1 MRKPSE
7 SDPSRVSRDEP
18 SVFAA
23 KFINQTEKSVFLTGK
38 AGTGKTTF
46 LLNIIQRTHKRAV
59 IVAPTG
65 IAAINAGGVTIHSQ
79 FQLPFG
85 AFIPA
90 DTLPMIDNPTFGMNN
105 RHTLKAQMRL
115 QANKKKVLQR
125 LELLIIDEVSM
136 LRADLLDAIDA
147 TLRVVK
153 NASFTPFGGVQV
165 LFIGDLMQLP
175 PVVKQ
180 DEWEVL
186 KHYYKSP
193 FFFDAACLK
202 ENPPLYIE
210 LDKIYRQSDERF
222 INVLNNLRNNRIEA
236 ADMAILNQYYK
247 PDYQAKP
254 DDGYITLTTHNA
266 KANAMNETS
275 LAQLKGETFTFP
287 AVIEG
292 EFPEFS
298 YPLEKV
304 LTLKIGAQVM
314 FIKNDAAPEKRY
326 FNGKL
331 ATVESITNTEENGIE
346 IHVLLADSN
355 ERMKLEKYEWNNV
368 RFVVSEKS
376 KEIEEESL
384 GTFTQYP
391 IKLAWAIT
399 VHKSQGL
406 TFDRA
411 VIDVGQAFAA
421 GQIYVALS
429 RLRSL
434 DGLIL
439 SSQINFRG
447 ISNDAQVQ
455 RYAATK
461 PDNET
466 VTRILEAETLAF
478 LKQSILKTY
487 NFAPVNYAWRGHI
500 DSYNK
505 SELNSVKQK
514 KKAWADEQF
523 ALMGPLSK
531 FADTFISQLRDALDR
546 PQIDWQWLNNRL
558 TSARNYFAKE
568 FKERILQVL
577 MHRER
582 MNVLPKTKAY
592 VDELSEL
599 ETVLYDQFQRFPKAA
614 ILVDAVVENKEITKN
629 LFSTILDPLE
639 HFNLVQTAKNQVA
652 FEKNKQPVVPKDA
665 IDFDAPPTK
674 RPTKGTDTLQL
685 TLEMAKAGK
694 NPLDIARERSMT
706 LDTIYNHLTKL
717 VQKKLIDIEHIV
729 EEDRIEIIRR
739 ALGLFEEGT
748 GTTPIKELLGEDF
761 SYGEIRLVR
770 AGLALIQ

>member
-1 MRKPSE
+1 MRKP
-7 SDPSRVSRDEP
+7 DETDP

-46 LLNIIQRTHKRAV
+46 LLNIIHRTHKRAV

-90 DTLPMIDNPTFGMNN
+90 DTLPLGEQTTFSMNN

-115 QANKKKVLQR
+115 QANRKKVLQR

-147 TLRVVK
+147 TLRIVK

-175 PVVKQ
+175 PVVKN
-180 DEWEVL
+180 DEWEIL

-193 FFFDAACLK
+193 FFFDAQCLK
-202 ENPPLYIE
+202 DNPPLYIE

-222 INVLNNLRNNRIEA
+222 IGVLNNLRNNRIEA

-266 KANAMNETS
+266 KANSMNEVS
-275 LAQLKGETFTFP
+275 LAQLAGESFTF
-287 AVIEG
+287 AAIVEG

-298 YPLEKV
+298 YPLDKV

-314 FIKNDAAPEKRY
+314 FIKNDVSGDQRF

-346 IHVLLADSN
+346 IHVILADSN
-355 ERMKLEKYEWNNV
+355 IRLKLEKHVWENTK
-368 RFVVSEKS
+368 FVVSEKT
-376 KEIEEESL
+376 KEIEPESI

-411 VIDVGQAFAA
+411 VIDVGHAFAA

-439 SSQINFRG
+439 SSKINFRG
-447 ISNDAQVQ
+447 ISNDVQVE

-466 VTRILEAETLAF
+466 VTRILEAETLTF
-478 LKQSILKTY
+478 LKHSILKSY
-487 NFAPVNYAWRGHI
+487 NFGQVNYAWRFHVE
-500 DSYNK
+500 SYNK

-514 KKAWADEQF
+514 KKAWADTQF
-523 ALMGPLSK
+523 EHMTPLSK
-531 FADTFISQLRDALDR
+531 FADTFIQQLRERLDKA
-546 PQIDWQWLNNRL
+546 PIDWHWLNARL
-558 TSARNYFAKE
+558 TAARDYFAKE
-568 FKERILQVL
+568 FKERILQIL
-577 MHRER
+577 IHREK

-599 ETVLYDQFQRFPKAA
+599 EIVLYEQYQRFQKAA
-614 ILVDAVVENKEITKN
+614 VLVSAVVENKEITKELFATIINPQEHYN
-629 LFSTILDPLE
+629 LL
-639 HFNLVQTAKNQVA
+639 QAAKNAVA
-652 FEKNKQPVVPKDA
+652 FEKNQKPEPLKDT
-665 IDFDAPPTK
+665 IDFDFTPPK
-674 RPTKGTDTLQL
+674 RPTKGIDTYQL
-685 TLEMAKAGK
+685 TLDMAKKGK
-694 NPLDIARERSMT
+694 NPLEIAKARSMT
-706 LDTIYNHLTKL
+706 LDTVYNHLTKL
-717 VQKKLIDIEHIV
+717 VQRELIGIGKILDTE
-729 EEDRIEIIRR
+729 RIEIIRR
-739 ALGLFEEGT
+739 ALELFEEGT
-748 GTTPIKELLGEDF
+748 STTPIKELLGEDF

-770 AGLALIQ
+770 AALPFL